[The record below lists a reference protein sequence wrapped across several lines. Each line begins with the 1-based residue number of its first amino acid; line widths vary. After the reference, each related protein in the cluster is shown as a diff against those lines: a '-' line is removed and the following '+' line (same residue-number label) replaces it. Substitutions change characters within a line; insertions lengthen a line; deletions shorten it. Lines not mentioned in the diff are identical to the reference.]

1 MKHRLPFKVVS
12 LLIVIALLMLG
23 LSMIQDVVRDRI
35 RNRDYAVQSVVSSLA
50 GPQTLI
56 GPALVQSCTE
66 TTSAANGKKIEYTTR
81 EFQRQLLPDSV
92 NHNANASMEER
103 TRGLHRINAYVLH
116 DQIEASFTNADQ
128 FAHPPGSA
136 GSEPLSRPLS
146 AGKSS
151 VSCGKL
157 YLSFALSDPRGIRS
171 ATLNVNGKELT
182 VESGTSLEQ
191 YSKGIQAEVNP
202 ATLKKGEPLNI
213 HLKLQLLGTERLA
226 FTPIATE
233 NKVSLTADWPHPS
246 FGGSFLP
253 ARREVTGDSFTA
265 SWEISSLATSASTAF
280 NRQQGLCGANYYGDE
295 STYTTRGFAEPTA
308 AAAGNSGPCLET
320 MSTEFVNPVN
330 IYSLSDRA
338 TKYGALFVIL
348 TFVAVGLFEV
358 MKKLRVHPVQYL
370 LVGSALCSF
379 FLLLISLSEHLGFAT
394 AYAIAA
400 GACVALLAFYASH
413 ILGSMKRGLPFALAI
428 AALYGL
434 LYVLLQLEQTALV
447 VGSIALFAVLALVM
461 ICTRH
466 VDWYAFT
473 ASDGNMSDK
482 QAKADPEL
490 NPAPQMSKEQA

>member
-1 MKHRLPFKVVS
+1 MKHRLLFKVVS

-66 TTSAANGKKIEYTTR
+66 TTSVANGKKIEYTTR

-92 NHNANASMEER
+92 DHNANASMEER
-103 TRGLHRINAYVLH
+103 SRGLHRINAYVLH
-116 DQIEASFTNADQ
+116 DQIQASFTNADQ
-128 FAHPPGSA
+128 FSQSPGS
-136 GSEPLSRPLS
+136 GGTEPLSRPLN

-171 ATLNVNGKELT
+171 ATIEANGKELT

-191 YSKGIQAEVNP
+191 YSKGIQAEVNT
-202 ATLKKGEPLNI
+202 ASLKKGEPLKI
-213 HLKLQLLGTERLA
+213 SLKLQLLGTERLA
-226 FTPIATE
+226 FTPIATD
-233 NKVSLTADWPHPS
+233 NKVNLTADWPHPS

-253 ARREVTGDSFTA
+253 ARREVTNSSFTA

-280 NRQQGLCGANYYGDE
+280 NRQQGLCGGDYYGDE
-295 STYTTRGFAEPTA
+295 ASYITRGVAETA
-308 AAAGNSGPCLET
+308 AAAASPNGPCLET

-379 FLLLISLSEHLGFAT
+379 FLLLISLSEHLGFAP

-400 GACVALLAFYASH
+400 GACVSLLAFYASH

-447 VGSIALFAVLALVM
+447 LGSIALFAVLALVM

-473 ASDGNMSDK
+473 ASDGEAPSK
-482 QAKADPEL
+482 KAKTT
-490 NPAPQMSKEQA
+490 PAFDNTEEQA

>member
-1 MKHRLPFKVVS
+1 MKHRLLFKVVS

-56 GPALVQSCTE
+56 GPALVQNCVE
-66 TTSAANGKKIEYTTR
+66 TTSTANGKKTEYTTR

-92 NHNANASMEER
+92 SHNANASMEER
-103 TRGLHRINAYVLH
+103 ARGLHRINAYVLH
-116 DQIEASFTNADQ
+116 DQVQASFTNADQ
-128 FAHPPGSA
+128 FSQPPGPGGSA
-136 GSEPLSRPLS
+136 TSDR
-146 AGKSS
+146 KSS

-171 ATLNVNGKELT
+171 ATIEANGKELS

-191 YSKGIQAEVNP
+191 YSKGIQAEVST
-202 ATLKKGEPLNI
+202 ASLKKGEALSI
-213 HLKLQLLGTERLA
+213 SLKLQLLGTERLA

-253 ARREVTGDSFTA
+253 ARREVTNNSFSA

-280 NRQQGLCGANYYGDE
+280 NRQQSLCGADYYGDE
-295 STYTTRGFAEPTA
+295 PSYTTRGVAETA
-308 AAAGNSGPCLET
+308 AVAATPNGPCLET

-394 AYAIAA
+394 AYAVAA
-400 GACVALLAFYASH
+400 SACVTLLAFYASH

-447 VGSIALFAVLALVM
+447 LGSITLFAVLALVM

-473 ASDGNMSDK
+473 ANEAETPNK
-482 QAKADPEL
+482 KAKAT
-490 NPAPQMSKEQA
+490 PASASTEEQT

>member
-1 MKHRLPFKVVS
+1 MKHRLLFKVVS

-35 RNRDYAVQSVVSSLA
+35 RNRDYAIQSVVSSLA

-66 TTSAANGKKIEYTTR
+66 TISTANGKKIEYTTR

-92 NHNANASMEER
+92 NHNANAAMEER
-103 TRGLHRINAYVLH
+103 SRGLHRINAYVLH

-128 FAHPPGSA
+128 FAQPAEVSSA
-136 GSEPLSRPLS
+136 VRVTHPLS
-146 AGKSS
+146 AGKSAT
-151 VSCGKL
+151 SCDKL
-157 YLSFALSDPRGIRS
+157 YVSFALSDPRGIRS
-171 ATLNVNGKELT
+171 ATIEVNSKELN

-191 YSKGIQAEVNP
+191 YSKGIQAVIP
-202 ATLKKGEPLNI
+202 SASIKKGEPLNI
-213 HLKLQLLGTERLA
+213 RLKLQLLGTERLA
-226 FTPIATE
+226 FTPIASE
-233 NKVSLTADWPHPS
+233 NKVTLTADWPHPS

-253 ARREVTGDSFTA
+253 SRREVTDNSFTA
-265 SWEISSLATSASTAF
+265 DWEISSLATSASTAF
-280 NRQQGLCGANYYGDE
+280 NRQQSLCSASYYGNDSSYE
-295 STYTTRGFAEPTA
+295 IDNTVRAASTGAD
-308 AAAGNSGPCLET
+308 GSGPCLESMDT
-320 MSTEFVNPVN
+320 AFVNPVN

-348 TFVAVGLFEV
+348 TFLAVGLFEV

-379 FLLLISLSEHLGFAT
+379 FLLLISFSEHLGFAT
-394 AYAIAA
+394 AYTIAA
-400 GACVALLAFYASH
+400 SACVTLLGFYASH
-413 ILGSMKRGLPFALAI
+413 ILGSIKRGLPFALAI
-428 AALYGL
+428 GALYGL

-473 ASDGNMSDK
+473 ANDGDSAANK
-482 QAKADPEL
+482 R
-490 NPAPQMSKEQA
+490 PAPAASTNEELS

>member
-1 MKHRLPFKVVS
+1 MKYRLLFKVVS
-12 LLIVIALLMLG
+12 LLIVVALLILG
-23 LSMIQDVVRDRI
+23 LGMIQDVVRDRI

-66 TTSAANGKKIEYTTR
+66 TISTPNGKKIEYTTR

-92 NHNANASMEER
+92 NHNANAAMEER
-103 TRGLHRINAYVLH
+103 SRGLHRINAYVLH
-116 DQIEASFTNADQ
+116 DQIQASFTNADQ
-128 FAHPPGSA
+128 FSHPPGSGGAEALPSSAA
-136 GSEPLSRPLS
+136 GS
-146 AGKSS
+146 KST
-151 VSCGKL
+151 VSCEKL
-157 YLSFALSDPRGIRS
+157 YVTFALSDPRGIRS
-171 ATLNVNGKELT
+171 ATIEANGKELN

-191 YSKGIQAEVNP
+191 YSKGIQAVINT
-202 ATLKKGEPLNI
+202 AALKKGEPLTI
-213 HLKLQLLGTERLA
+213 DLKLQLMGTERLT

-233 NKVSLTADWPHPS
+233 NKVNLSADWPHPS

-253 ARREVTGDSFTA
+253 SRREVTDSNFTA
-265 SWEISSLATSASTAF
+265 NWEISSLATSASTAF
-280 NRQQGLCGANYYGDE
+280 GRQQGLCHSEYYNNE
-295 STYTTRGFAEPTA
+295 EIRVSATTA
-308 AAAGNSGPCLET
+308 ATSAANSVEATGPCLET

-358 MKKLRVHPVQYL
+358 LKKLRVHPVQYL

-394 AYAIAA
+394 AYLIAA
-400 GACVALLAFYASH
+400 SGCVSLLAFYASH
-413 ILGSMKRGLPFALAI
+413 ILGSVKRGLPFAIAI
-428 AALYGL
+428 GALYGL

-473 ASDGNMSDK
+473 TNDGDSTAN
-482 QAKADPEL
+482 QGQTAAAQTIE
-490 NPAPQMSKEQA
+490 ERT